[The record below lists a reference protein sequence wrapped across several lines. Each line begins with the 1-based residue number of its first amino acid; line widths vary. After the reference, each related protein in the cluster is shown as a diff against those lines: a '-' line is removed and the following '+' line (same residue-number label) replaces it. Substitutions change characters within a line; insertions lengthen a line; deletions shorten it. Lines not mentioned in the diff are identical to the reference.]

1 MATVSKEVSATAEK
15 PLLNKLNL
23 TLGVLLY
30 LSFYSFIRWYEGVY
44 GWSAGLDSFA
54 PEFETYWMN
63 MLYIEIVA
71 EVILFAG
78 INGYIWKSRDRA
90 MIAGQALAPREE
102 LRRHFTHW
110 TWLVCYGWAIY
121 WGASYFTEQ
130 DGTWH
135 QTIVR
140 EIGRAHV

>member
-1 MATVSKEVSATAEK
+1 MAATTEKVKSDALDK
-15 PLLNKLNL
+15 PLLNKVNL

-30 LSFYSFIRWYEGVY
+30 LTFYSFIRWYEGVY

-78 INGYIWKSRDRA
+78 INGYLWKSRDRA
-90 MIAGQALAPREE
+90 VMAG
-102 LRRHFTHW
+102 
-110 TWLVCYGWAIY
+110 
-121 WGASYFTEQ
+121 
-130 DGTWH
+130 
-135 QTIVR
+135 
-140 EIGRAHV
+140 

>member
-1 MATVSKEVSATAEK
+1 MSVTSQEVKEIVSEK

-23 TLGVLLY
+23 ALGVALY

-90 MIAGQALAPREE
+90 MMAGQALAPREE
-102 LRRHFTHW
+102 LR
-110 TWLVCYGWAIY
+110 
-121 WGASYFTEQ
+121 Q
-130 DGTWH
+130 
-135 QTIVR
+135 
-140 EIGRAHV
+140 IGRAHV